1 MSVGWEK
8 FASFGGW
15 LKIQGSYVQNTAA
28 LIYTSI
34 LIQSKTISI
43 LKIKKS
49 SYIEKSST
57 KQPRK
62 EEKNNFFL
70 ENLESETKSSLSA
83 CFEKK
88 ISSLSFVSFFLSI
101 LLWNAF

>member
-49 SYIEKSST
+49 SYIEKIINEAAT
-57 KQPRK
+57 KRRK
-62 EEKNNFFL
+62 KNNFF
-70 ENLESETKSSLSA
+70 
-83 CFEKK
+83 
-88 ISSLSFVSFFLSI
+88 
-101 LLWNAF
+101 